1 MNARSECFRTFQE
14 CRSRPLLEVR
24 ARVEACGSVSK
35 DARALSV
42 RTERDAFA
50 RTFSLWFNTPR
61 CDDGC
66 TGGRRDNALESDGV
80 RVSWLHLL
88 FVSLHCWTRVSAA
101 YGTNLRERTRPGCPW
116 DRMRRRQSSRAR
128 EAGRRRRHRRRANRR
143 LFVVRQTPPL
153 F

>member
-1 MNARSECFRTFQE
+1 MHVRNVLERFKSAARDRC
-14 CRSRPLLEVR
+14 SRCVR
-24 ARVEACGSVSK
+24 ATKRAVPSRRMRELCRFAQNATRSLVLFLFGLIPRDVTTDVPADEGTTRWRV
-35 DARALSV
+35 
-42 RTERDAFA
+42 TAFV
-50 RTFSLWFNTPR
+50 
-61 CDDGC
+61 C
-66 TGGRRDNALESDGV
+66 
-80 RVSWLHLL
+80 WLHLL

>member
-1 MNARSECFRTFQE
+1 MHVRNVLERFKSAARDRC
-14 CRSRPLLEVR
+14 SRCVR
-24 ARVEACGSVSK
+24 ATK
-35 DARALSV
+35 RAVPSRRMRELC
-42 RTERDAFA
+42 RFAQNAFA

-66 TGGRRDNALESDGV
+66 TGGRRDDALESDGV

>member
-1 MNARSECFRTFQE
+1 MHVRNVLERFKSAARDRC
-14 CRSRPLLEVR
+14 SRCVR
-24 ARVEACGSVSK
+24 ATK
-35 DARALSV
+35 RAVPSRRMRELC
-42 RTERDAFA
+42 RFAQNAFA
-50 RTFSLWFNTPR
+50 RTFSLWCNTPR

-66 TGGRRDNALESDGV
+66 TGGRRDDALESDGV
-80 RVSWLHLL
+80 RVRWLHLL